1 MTLTHEERQK
11 VREGKA
17 ITARVNKERRTRA
30 KAARTPEKR
39 HRGRERDAAHLQFIR
54 RLPCACG
61 CGAQAPSDAAHVRLA
76 APDRGK
82 PFTGMQVK
90 PSDRW
95 TLPLARPCH
104 ERQHGGSEAAFWSAL
119 GIDPIDLCIRLY
131 AASGDEDSALKVLSE
146 VRQGRGDHG

>member
-1 MTLTHEERQK
+1 MTLTQEERQK

-17 ITARVNKERRTRA
+17 ITARVNKERRDRA

-39 HRGRERDAAHLQFIR
+39 HRGRERDAAHLAFVR

-61 CGAQAPSDAAHVRLA
+61 CGAQAPSDAAHVRMA
-76 APDRGK
+76 AAERGK

-95 TLPLARPCH
+95 TLPLAQPCH
-104 ERQHGGSEAAFWSAL
+104 ERQHSGSEVGFWSAL
-119 GIDPIDLCIRLY
+119 GIDPIALCERLY
-131 AASGDEDSALKVLSE
+131 AVSGDEQAAVQILSDA
-146 VRQGRGDHG
+146 RKGRGGA